1 MAITDS
7 IYKLRAELKN
17 AAEEP
22 ENAGAETLTLKVV
35 DPTGVESVY
44 NQGEITNIGT
54 GKYEKDVLANVS
66 GLWNYR
72 WMVNGEVAE
81 EGTFEVESAF
91 DQGESPDLTDL
102 RVLVPAA
109 RRACEGPYG
118 PPIGKQALS
127 TSTVYA
133 MVADGC
139 AEIILFT
146 GSLFSHELEVKERDP
161 LVGFPTA
168 WKTEVKLNEWESTAI
183 ISQVALDYFFHLFRD
198 MKVSESLKNEG
209 TEWSYALSANVIKNY
224 LENLQAKREMA
235 LEGIRLH
242 HPVYD
247 LYASN
252 IRVRDQ
258 ATVAILEWWD
268 TVSPGLTGAVG
279 VPGGQESAVIPWTP
293 GWTGPGFTP

>member
-1 MAITDS
+1 MPITGS
-7 IYKLRAELKN
+7 TIKLRAEIKN

-22 ENAGAETLTLKVV
+22 EDATGEALSLVVV
-35 DPTGVESVY
+35 DPTGVESKFTQAEVTHV
-44 NQGEITNIGT
+44 GL
-54 GKYEKDVLANVS
+54 GKYEKLIDTAVS

-72 WMVNGEVAE
+72 WVVSGEIAE
-81 EGTFEVESAF
+81 EGTFETESDF
-91 DQGESPDLTDL
+91 DQGEAPDLTDL
-102 RVLVPAA
+102 RVLVPAT

-118 PPIGKQALS
+118 APIGKAPLS
-127 TSTVYA
+127 HPTLYA
-133 MVADGC
+133 MVADAC

-168 WKTEVKLNEWESTAI
+168 WKTGTKLNEWESAVI
-183 ISQVALDYFFHLFRD
+183 VSQAALDYFFHLFRD
-198 MKVSESLKNEG
+198 MKVSESIKNEG

-224 LENLQAKREMA
+224 LEALQNKRDKA
-235 LEGIRLH
+235 LEGVRLH

-268 TVSPGLTGAVG
+268 TNSPGLTGSVG
-279 VPGGQESAVIPWTP
+279 IPGGQESYTFPWVGEGP
-293 GWTGPGFTP
+293 GWP